1 MSIAINKWVRSVFRV
16 LLLIDLCRAEL
27 GVTRRWQVKHPTS
40 YSVMSVT
47 MISNYCI
54 SQQASL
60 TWVTRVPCECMGTSC
75 TDRHGSYATCPYS
88 NHAWQWPY
96 RDYGVHLLSD
106 HLVTRDTCELCIKK
120 AVVREQEYLPTE
132 QTSWFLNRKVT
143 SFYYQRH
150 IVIYLF
156 KQNVY
161 RMDAS
166 ERIMF
171 LNYSTSF
178 ALPFSFTIL
187 MRVTKPDSW
196 YCDPASLIHSRQILT
211 CHDWTK
217 KYILS
222 IFLFVSSNICTA

>member
-27 GVTRRWQVKHPTS
+27 GVARRWQVKHPTS

-75 TDRHGSYATCPYS
+75 TDRHGSYATCPCS

-120 AVVREQEYLPTE
+120 AVVRKQEYLPTE

-143 SFYYQRH
+143 EVFIISD
-150 IVIYLF
+150 ILLSIYLN
-156 KQNVY
+156 KMCIEWT
-161 RMDAS
+161 RLK
-166 ERIMF
+166 ELCF
-171 LNYSTSF
+171 LIIPHLSSVFFYNINAGYKARFLILWSCEFNTQPSDFYS
-178 ALPFSFTIL
+178 
-187 MRVTKPDSW
+187 SW
-196 YCDPASLIHSRQILT
+196 LDEKNIYGCKCQD
-211 CHDWTK
+211 
-217 KYILS
+217 
-222 IFLFVSSNICTA
+222 LFIS